1 MAGVSNGCKCGGRA
15 RGAFGLRKR
24 IPMSFRFSSASE
36 AASLPREAKPFS
48 RACPPLRQAP
58 CVASRP
64 EGGSSPSRFRSPYGA
79 LGTTRPALPPSCADF
94 GAHQQAADEMQ
105 DREAAFEARHDD
117 VLRDAARWF
126 PMIGKSGDWLP
137 ESFPEFGTSL
147 VTWIPA
153 FQNLERA

>member
-1 MAGVSNGCKCGGRA
+1 M
-15 RGAFGLRKR
+15 
-24 IPMSFRFSSASE
+24 
-36 AASLPREAKPFS
+36 
-48 RACPPLRQAP
+48 
-58 CVASRP
+58 VASAEASGKPETGNLKPESEIFRP
-64 EGGSSPSRFRSPYGA
+64 LPSVLRPLMGSR
-79 LGTTRPALPPSCADF
+79 ADF

-105 DREAAFEARHDD
+105 DRVAAFEARHHD

>member
-1 MAGVSNGCKCGGRA
+1 MT
-15 RGAFGLRKR
+15 
-24 IPMSFRFSSASE
+24 
-36 AASLPREAKPFS
+36 S
-48 RACPPLRQAP
+48 RLTVP
-58 CVASRP
+58 VV
-64 EGGSSPSRFRSPYGA
+64 
-79 LGTTRPALPPSCADF
+79 GTTGYLPAAPAGAAPFASFCLNAALRPLMGSRADF
-94 GAHQQAADEMQ
+94 GAHQQAAGEMQ
-105 DREAAFEARHDD
+105 DRVAAFEARHHD